1 MKTINLEFNGY
12 FLKEGLQDLPN
23 KSGVYCVYPCFP
35 FTENNDASINR
46 LLYIGES
53 QDLNHRLNN
62 HEKIDD
68 WKKALKT
75 GAVLCFTYALV
86 KDEDRER
93 TEAALIYKHK
103 PRLNTDNKDT
113 FNYQPTRIISSGKI
127 NSLIED
133 FVVP

>member
-1 MKTINLEFNGY
+1 MKIINLEFKGY
-12 FLKEGLQDLPN
+12 GLEESLQGLPD

-35 FTENNDASINR
+35 VTERDVSINR

-53 QDLNHRLNN
+53 DNLNHRLNN

-68 WKKALKT
+68 WKKALKS
-75 GAVLCFTYALV
+75 GEVLCFTYALV

-93 TEAALIYKHK
+93 AEAALIYKHK
-103 PRLNTDNKDT
+103 PRLNKDNKDT
-113 FNYQPTRIISSGKI
+113 FDYQPTRIISSGKI